1 MATVDSYLKNP
12 KWVKRCD
19 NVFDLLDKDKSGFL
33 TRDDWL
39 IRIERLE
46 KILPDR
52 KEATAKAKAALEE
65 FLDDFKLQEGMKIDK
80 EQFKQLAAPL
90 SLKLAEQFKRG
101 EVTSIQKVDWAF
113 FDAMD
118 RNSNG
123 YLSFDEYK
131 AGLRV
136 VDGLDEKAARAAF
149 DLLDTDKNGKLDKKE
164 FAAADV
170 KFWCTPDDTSVD
182 GLFGDQI

>member
-1 MATVDSYLKNP
+1 MDSYLKNP

-19 NVFDLLDKDKSGFL
+19 NSFDLLDKDKSGFL

-39 IRIERLE
+39 IGIGQLE

-52 KEATAKAKAALEE
+52 KEAIAKAKAALEE
-65 FLDDFKLQEGMKIDK
+65 FLDDLKLQEGMKIDK

-101 EVTSIQKVDWAF
+101 EVTSIQKADWAS

-118 RNSNG
+118 KNSNG
-123 YLSFDEYK
+123 YLSFDEYYTVLK
-131 AGLRV
+131 LG
-136 VDGLDEKAARAAF
+136 GLDEKAVRAAF

-182 GLFGDQI
+182 GLFGDQF